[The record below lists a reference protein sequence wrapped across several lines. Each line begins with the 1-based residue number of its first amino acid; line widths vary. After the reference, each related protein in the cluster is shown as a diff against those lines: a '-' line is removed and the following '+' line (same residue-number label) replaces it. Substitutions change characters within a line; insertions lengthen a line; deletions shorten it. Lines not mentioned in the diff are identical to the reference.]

1 MSDNKDTLWAD
12 EWLKYNKHYSDRE
25 NHCIGKNKS
34 FKNVIALALSF
45 FAIVL
50 SLSVLGVDKHD
61 NINTLVANASKSSE
75 LKDELDFVR
84 KNKEATE
91 ELIKHFTV
99 TKGEIEDY
107 IKKLDRKNEDIQDD
121 LINLMKQQDGIAEN
135 LEKVQQQLDEDK
147 RNEEIFYAAM
157 KLRMKYLYEH
167 GSYTFMDAMAGS
179 TSFGDMLNRTAM
191 ASKIQEYDAGMLKD
205 YRDSLDAISEKE
217 AYISQKKAKL
227 EHVEHELEEE
237 RESVLALD
245 HAKKVSLAQLISNLN
260 GSKDYIKI
268 CEKAEADLENK
279 MAEAE
284 NEIYDDF
291 DEYDDDV
298 KYVGSKLLW
307 PTPGYYTVR
316 SPFGYR
322 MHPILHYRRL
332 HAGIDISTPSGVGV
346 YASAKGKVII
356 ATYDSGAGNYVMID
370 HGGGLCTVYMH
381 NSKLLVKKGQSVRR
395 GQKIALTGSTGL
407 STGPHC
413 HFGVR
418 LNGQYVN
425 PMKYFKSKN
434 STDDDEYSE
443 DDVKDTFKDDSKK
456 SSSKSSSSK
465 SKDNSKDSSAK
476 NNDDE
481 GMSKYK
487 KKAEDQG
494 DKGDNSATLEDDGD
508 PDSE

>member
-1 MSDNKDTLWAD
+1 MSDNKDMTWAD
-12 EWLKYNKHYSDRE
+12 EWIKYNKLPNDKRNDKRTKRTY
-25 NHCIGKNKS
+25 
-34 FKNVIALALSF
+34 KNVAALTVAF
-45 FAIVL
+45 FALVL
-50 SLSVLGVDKHD
+50 SLSLFGFDRYN
-61 NINTLVANASKSSE
+61 NINTLIASASKTSD
-75 LKDELDFVR
+75 LKEELDFVR
-84 KNKEATE
+84 KNKEDTE
-91 ELIKHFTV
+91 ELIKQFTV

-107 IKKLDRKNEDIQDD
+107 INKLDKKNEDIQDD
-121 LINLMKQQDGIAEN
+121 LINLMKQQEGISEN
-135 LEKVQQQLDEDK
+135 LEKVQRQLEGDK
-147 RNEEIFYAAM
+147 RNEEVFYSAM
-157 KLRMKYLYEH
+157 KLRVKYLYEH

-191 ASKIQEYDAGMLKD
+191 ASKIQEYDVGILKD

-227 EHVEHELEEE
+227 EHVEHELKEE
-237 RESVLALD
+237 RESVEALD
-245 HAKKVSLAQLISNLN
+245 NTKRVSLAQLISNLE
-260 GSKDYIKI
+260 GSKEYIKI
-268 CEKAEADLENK
+268 CEKTEADLENQIS
-279 MAEAE
+279 EAE

-291 DEYDDDV
+291 DDYDDDV

-307 PTPGYYTVR
+307 PCPGHYTVR

-332 HAGIDISTPSGVGV
+332 HAGIDISTPSGVGI
-346 YASAKGKVII
+346 YAAAKGKVII

-381 NSKLLVKKGQSVRR
+381 NSKLLVKKGQTVKR
-395 GQKIALTGSTGL
+395 GQKIALSGSTGL

-418 LNGQYVN
+418 VNGQYVN

-434 STDDDEYSE
+434 ADDSDYSE
-443 DDVKDTFKDDSKK
+443 DDVKDTYKDSKK
-456 SSSKSSSSK
+456 SESKSSSK
-465 SKDNSKDSSAK
+465 SKDNSSKAK

-481 GMSKYK
+481 GMSNYK

-494 DKGDNSATLEDDGD
+494 DKGDNSSTLEDDGD